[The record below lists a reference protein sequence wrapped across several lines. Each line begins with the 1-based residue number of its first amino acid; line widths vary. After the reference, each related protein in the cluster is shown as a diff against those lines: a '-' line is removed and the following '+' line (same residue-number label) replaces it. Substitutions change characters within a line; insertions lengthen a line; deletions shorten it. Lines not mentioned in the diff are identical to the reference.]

1 MNMRSIWIA
10 AFAMALSGCGTVAS
24 TKLDIASHQP
34 PTFELVDERPA
45 EVRVTRKSS
54 GPEGEV
60 TSLGDDGINPAGPKL
75 LQSWLSHHFSSRI
88 AGRQLILQEF
98 SVEITDPTVSVDN
111 QGFSTA
117 VASTPGAD
125 PLSAMLAYWLIVGV
139 ERIKSEKYVG
149 VRISGK
155 LGDNSFTSR
164 GDGNFKGRV
173 SETDIN
179 SVITQ
184 ALELAT
190 TQIDIFLKTEE
201 ESMAKQQPMLTS
213 DSQKVSN

>member
-1 MNMRSIWIA
+1 
-10 AFAMALSGCGTVAS
+10 
-24 TKLDIASHQP
+24 
-34 PTFELVDERPA
+34 
-45 EVRVTRKSS
+45 
-54 GPEGEV
+54 
-60 TSLGDDGINPAGPKL
+60 
-75 LQSWLSHHFSSRI
+75 
-88 AGRQLILQEF
+88 
-98 SVEITDPTVSVDN
+98 
-111 QGFSTA
+111 
-117 VASTPGAD
+117 
-125 PLSAMLAYWLIVGV
+125 V

-184 ALELAT
+184 ALELAA

-201 ESMAKQQPMLTS
+201 EAMAKQQPMLTS
-213 DSQKVSN
+213 DSQKISN

>member
-1 MNMRSIWIA
+1 MNMRSIWMA

-54 GPEGEV
+54 GLEGDV

-75 LQSWLSHHFSSRI
+75 LQSWLSQHFSSRI

-111 QGFSTA
+111 QEFGTA
-117 VASTPGAD
+117 VAATPGAD

-184 ALELAT
+184 ALELAA

-201 ESMAKQQPMLTS
+201 EASKAATRA
-213 DSQKVSN
+213 D